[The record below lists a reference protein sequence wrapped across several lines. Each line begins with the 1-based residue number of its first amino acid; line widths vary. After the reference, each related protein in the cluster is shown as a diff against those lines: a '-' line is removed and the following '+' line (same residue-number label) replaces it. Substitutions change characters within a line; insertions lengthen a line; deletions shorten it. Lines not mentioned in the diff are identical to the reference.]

1 MRYFPQNITKFSKV
15 RQYDSSCFESPL
27 ENISFEMGLFIY
39 VLWANKCQEKILKIL
54 PLPSQEPFV
63 FTVSCR
69 LRDGESLL
77 VWLLEV
83 NLSVCRKHAPL
94 LPSNE

>member
-1 MRYFPQNITKFSKV
+1 MTPPVLSLLWR
-15 RQYDSSCFESPL
+15 
-27 ENISFEMGLFIY
+27 ISVLKWVFFIY

-63 FTVSCR
+63 FTVSCW
-69 LRDGESLL
+69 LRDEESLL

-83 NLSVCRKHAPL
+83 NLSMCRKRAPL